1 MVVELRMQFCKEIFM
16 IHLRSIG
23 SFNDVY
29 MFCKSANSIIVHSV
43 EMILR
48 IVYLNYSI
56 TTMKMQQKS
65 KLIEC

>member
-29 MFCKSANSIIVHSV
+29 MFWKSANSIIVHSV

-48 IVYLNYSI
+48 IFFFELFNKNNENATKI
-56 TTMKMQQKS
+56 
-65 KLIEC
+65 